1 MPESTLLPVEVLE
14 HFQARAPGYDRENR
28 FFQEDFDDLRRAG
41 YLAMAVP
48 QPLGGRGFTFAEC
61 MREQRRLAYYAHATA
76 LAMNMH
82 LYWTGV
88 AADLWRAG
96 DTSLE
101 WMLRGA
107 VAGEVFAAGHA
118 ERGNDLP
125 LLLST
130 TRAERVDDGYRFTG
144 HKSFGSLTPVW
155 TYLGLHGMDTSDPG
169 APKVVHGFLPRAT
182 EGYSIKETWDVLGM
196 RATASQDTLLEG
208 AVVPDR
214 YIARVVPA
222 GFGGADL
229 FVLAI
234 FAWALTGFANVY
246 YGLAQR
252 ALATTV
258 EGLKRKTS
266 IAISRGSLIHHPE
279 VQHGVADM
287 VIELEG
293 IGPQLDRVADDWANG
308 VDHGGTWPLKLVA
321 MKYRAAEAA
330 WRVVD
335 TALDLAGGYGIFAA
349 SGVERLFRDARLGR
363 IHPTNSAVTH
373 ELVAKLTLGI
383 DPDAQP
389 RWARRRLSQAGQ
401 QLHRLR
407 LLGDERQ
414 PRDPRVRPGAVHT
427 ESNPRRSASRTRS
440 TGSPSSAPE

>member
-1 MPESTLLPVEVLE
+1 MAAPTASTMLPVEMLQRFE
-14 HFQARAPGYDRENR
+14 SRAAGYDRENR
-28 FFQEDFDDLRRAG
+28 FFQEDFDELRRAG
-41 YLAMAVP
+41 YLALAVP
-48 QPLGGRGFTFAEC
+48 QPLGGRGYTFAEC

-96 DTSLE
+96 DKSLE

-107 VAGEVFAAGHA
+107 VGGEVFAAGHA
-118 ERGNDLP
+118 ERGNDMP

-130 TRAERVDDGYRFTG
+130 TRAERVDGGYRFSG

-155 TYLGLHGMDTSDPG
+155 TYLGVHGMDTSDPA
-169 APKVVHGFLPRAT
+169 APKVVHAFMPRAT

-214 YIARVVPA
+214 YIGRVVPA
-222 GFGGADL
+222 GFAGADL

-246 YGLAQR
+246 YGLAQQV
-252 ALATTV
+252 LDTTV
-258 EGLKRKTS
+258 ENLKKKTS
-266 IAISRGSLIHHPE
+266 IAISRGSLIYHAE
-279 VQHGVADM
+279 VQHAVADM
-287 VIELEG
+287 VIEMEG
-293 IGPQLDRVADDWANG
+293 IGPQLDRIADDWTAG
-308 VDHGGTWPLKLVA
+308 VDHGGAWPVKFVA
-321 MKYRAAEAA
+321 TKHRVAEAT

-335 TALDLAGGYGIFAA
+335 SAFDLAGGYGIFAA
-349 SGVERLFRDARLGR
+349 SGMERFFRDARLGR
-363 IHPTNSAVTH
+363 IHPGNSALAH
-373 ELVAKLTLGI
+373 EVVGKLTLGV

-389 RWARRRLSQAGQ
+389 RWG
-401 QLHRLR
+401 
-407 LLGDERQ
+407 
-414 PRDPRVRPGAVHT
+414 
-427 ESNPRRSASRTRS
+427 
-440 TGSPSSAPE
+440 